1 MREKAPK
8 RKIYPSVIKDKS
20 LKFVFFDN
28 WRRYSIRFSG
38 NPVFLLEYIYK
49 EKWGTNFMETYENI
63 KNGNKELVKWDN
75 MSIMLEAVND
85 TEYFLKLFDKMWMD
99 WVSPLVIYAENDR
112 AWGLSADRTMT

>member
-1 MREKAPK
+1 MREKSPK

-20 LKFVFFDN
+20 MKFVFFDN

-38 NPVFLLEYIYK
+38 NPIFLLEYIYK

-63 KNGNKELVKWDN
+63 KNGHRSAVEWDN
-75 MSIMLEAVND
+75 LSIMLDAVNT
-85 TEYFLKLFDKMWMD
+85 TEYFLRLFDKMWMD

-112 AWGLSADRTMT
+112 NILGQDPQ